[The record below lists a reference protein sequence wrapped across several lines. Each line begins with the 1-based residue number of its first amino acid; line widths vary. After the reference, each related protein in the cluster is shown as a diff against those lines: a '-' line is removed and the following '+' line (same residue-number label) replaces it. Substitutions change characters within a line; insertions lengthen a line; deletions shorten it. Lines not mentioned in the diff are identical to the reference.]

1 MKKLLLL
8 AALLIS
14 SLSSFSQSFKETVY
28 LKNGSVVKGNIVEF
42 QPDKSVKM
50 EDSNGSVFTF
60 EYDDIDKIILGRL
73 DADNQKGNSNFSDNN
88 SSAENA
94 VRRNRHYR
102 GFVSGGF
109 LLGDMVGVRLSTTH
123 GEQLNSKIFL
133 GAGIGMC
140 MAEDWDDDHFSIP
153 IYADFRVD
161 FLEKKISPFLEIKAG
176 SDFAVK
182 GISGFYGDLS
192 VGCRFKRSSVSF
204 GAETFN
210 GEYEHFYDYI
220 KEPYYNDGQISYTQ
234 SFVVESKR
242 LFNFVTRFSF
252 EF

>member
-1 MKKLLLL
+1 MKKLIFL
-8 AALLIS
+8 AAMLVL
-14 SLSSFSQSFKETVY
+14 SLSSFCQSFQETVS
-28 LKNGSVVKGNIVEF
+28 LKNGSVIKGNIVEF
-42 QPDKSVKM
+42 LPDKSVKI
-50 EDSNGSVFTF
+50 ETPNGSVFTF

-88 SSAENA
+88 GENA
-94 VRRNRHYR
+94 VRQNRHYR
-102 GFVSGGF
+102 GFVSGDF

-123 GEQLNSKIFL
+123 GEQLNCKIFL

-140 MAEDWDDDHFSIP
+140 MAGDWDDDHFSIP
-153 IYADFRVD
+153 IYADFRLD

-192 VGCRFKRSSVSF
+192 VGCRFKRSSVSV
-204 GAETFN
+204 GADTFC
-210 GEYEHFYDYI
+210 GERERFYDYY
-220 KEPYYNDGQISYTQ
+220 KDNKDGEPTYYQSY
-234 SFVVESKR
+234 VIEPKR
-242 LFNFVTRFSF
+242 LLNFVTRFSF